1 MKQFA
6 FQKINF
12 IILAISI
19 ATILLGFV
27 LMSGE
32 GSTQEHFNEAIFD
45 TRRLL
50 VAPMVCLAG
59 YVGIIVAILYR
70 GKTQGKED
78 QQA

>member
-12 IILAISI
+12 ILLACSI
-19 ATILLGFV
+19 ATILLGFI

-32 GSTQEHFNEAIFD
+32 GSTNEHFNEAIFD
-45 TRRLL
+45 TRRTV

-59 YVGIIVAILYR
+59 YLGIVVAILYR
-70 GKTQGKED
+70 GKTQQKEET
-78 QQA
+78 AE

>member
-12 IILAISI
+12 IILAVSI
-19 ATILLGFV
+19 ATILLGFI

-32 GSTQEHFNEAIFD
+32 GSSHEQFNEAIFD
-45 TRRLL
+45 ARHTL

-59 YVGIIVAILYR
+59 YVGIVVAILYR
-70 GKTQGKED
+70 GKRSEEEGS
-78 QQA
+78 AS